1 MTDQTIKAV
10 RYHDFG
16 GPEVLVLEQVPCP
29 QPQTDQVLV
38 RVLAAGV
45 NPADWKMRAGLYK
58 GFMQLPLPMT
68 PGLEAAGIV
77 EAVGPEV
84 TKFQKGQAVYGTFMG
99 AYAEYALAAAGDLLA
114 KPANLSFDEAATVP
128 VGALTAWQAVI
139 EVAKVKAGQRVLV
152 HGAAG
157 GVGLYA
163 LQFARW
169 KGASVIGTASA
180 GNLEFV
186 RSLGAEKA
194 IDYAAGPFEDSV
206 QDMDLVVDTVGGD
219 LPERSLKVLHSGGML
234 VTVAGRLNPEMG
246 KAQGVQALSAGRA
259 PTEKLSQISELLA
272 SKQIRPVVGKVFPLS
287 EARQAQEL
295 CQTGHGRGRIIL
307 HVAD

>member
-1 MTDQTIKAV
+1 MSDQMMKAI

-29 QPQTDQVLV
+29 QPQAGQVLV

-58 GFMQLPLPMT
+58 SFMQLPLPMT

-77 EAVGPEV
+77 EAVGQGV
-84 TKFQKGQAVYGTFMG
+84 TKFRKGQAVYGAFMG
-99 AYAEYALAAAGDLLA
+99 AYAEYALAAAGDLQE
-114 KPANLSFDEAATVP
+114 KPANLSFDEAASVP
-128 VGALTAWQAVI
+128 VGALTAWQAVV

-169 KGASVIGTASA
+169 KGASVTGTASA
-180 GNLEFV
+180 GNLELV

-194 IDYAAGPFEDSV
+194 VDYAAAPFENV
-206 QDMDLVVDTVGGD
+206 VKDMDVVVDTVGGD
-219 LPERSLKVLHSGGML
+219 LPERSLKVLHTGGIL
-234 VTVAGRLNPEMG
+234 VTVAGRLDPEMG
-246 KAQGVQALSAGRA
+246 KAQGVQAVSAGRA
-259 PTEKLSQISELLA
+259 PGEKLSQISELLG
-272 SKQIRPVVGKVFPLS
+272 SKVIKPAVGKVFQLS

-307 HVAD
+307 HLAD